1 MSDPRTLPLED
12 LDRGHLIHP
21 MTQFRAHEERGPN
34 VVVGGEGIRIRTAD
48 GRTLIDGLSGLFNI
62 NVGHGRT
69 EIADAVARQM
79 REQAYY
85 PTFWGYSTAPAI
97 RLAAKIASLMPAN
110 SSLDHFLFAT
120 GGSDAN
126 ELNFRFARFYQAVQ
140 GRESRRKILSR
151 RSAYHGMT
159 RGAGSAT
166 RLPIY
171 HVLDAPDPLHIE
183 TDTPYCFRC
192 KYDKTYPTCGL
203 ACADDVEQVIQREG
217 ADTIAAIIAEPVQG
231 TGGIIVPP
239 ADYFAKLQAI
249 CTKHDILLILDEV
262 ITGFGRTG
270 KWFGMEHWNVQPDLA
285 SYAKGI
291 TSGYMP
297 LGACAVSKR
306 VYETIRDKSPKGL
319 PFMAGL
325 TYNNHPAT
333 CAAALAN
340 IDIVEREGLVDNSA
354 KQGAYLLSLLRER
367 FEKHPL
373 VGEVRGLGLLC
384 AVEFAAPGTKHPVG
398 GKAMTFPVLLAKACL
413 DRGLI
418 MRALWEA
425 AALAPPL
432 CVTRAEIDEIVGK
445 FGDAFDSVAPQF
457 M

>member
-1 MSDPRTLPLED
+1 MADRSSLPLED
-12 LDRGHLIHP
+12 LDRAHLIHP
-21 MTQFRAHEERGPN
+21 GTQLKAHEERGPHM
-34 VVVGGEGIRIRTAD
+34 VVGGEGIRIRTAD

-85 PTFWGYSTAPAI
+85 PTFWGYSTAPAVQ
-97 RLAAKIASLMPAN
+97 LAAKLASLMPADTDI
-110 SSLDHFLFAT
+110 DHFLFTT

-126 ELNFRFARFYQAVQ
+126 ELNFRFARYYQAVQ

-151 RSAYHGMT
+151 RNAYHGMT

-166 RLPIY
+166 RLPVY
-171 HVLDAPDPLHIE
+171 HLLDAPDPLHVE

-192 KYDKTYPTCGL
+192 KVGKTYPSCGL
-203 ACADDVEQVIQREG
+203 ACADDVEQVIAREG
-217 ADTIAAIIAEPVQG
+217 ADTIAALIAEPVQG
-231 TGGIIVPP
+231 TGGVIVPP
-239 ADYFAKLQAI
+239 ADYFKRLQEI
-249 CTKHDILLILDEV
+249 CKKHDILLILDEV

-270 KWFGMEHWNVQPDLA
+270 TWFGMEHWDVKPDLVTL
-285 SYAKGI
+285 AKGI

-297 LGACAVSKR
+297 LGACGVSRR
-306 VYETIRDKSPKGL
+306 VYETIRDKAPKGL

-340 IDIVEREGLVDNSA
+340 LAIVERENLVENSA
-354 KQGAYLLSLLRER
+354 KQGAHLIACLRER
-367 FEKHPL
+367 LGSHPL
-373 VGEVRGLGLLC
+373 VGEVRGLGLMC
-384 AVEFAAPGTKHPVG
+384 AVEFAAPGTKDPVG
-398 GKAMTFPVLLAKACL
+398 GKPMGFPIALAKECL
-413 DRGLI
+413 ARGLI
-418 MRALWEA
+418 VRALWEA

-432 CVTRAEIDEIVGK
+432 CITRTEIDEIVEKLG
-445 FGDAFDSVAPQF
+445 GAFDTVARQYA
-457 M
+457 